1 MDLSQAE
8 VKNLKYNWLDTI
20 DLELNHPTYGWIP
33 FTASPDDV
41 EEHGKAIYAKAIA
54 GDYGPIA
61 PFVAPAD
68 IVGEEALN
76 MLRQKRDDLLVTEVD
91 PLVSNPLRWADLGQ
105 EKQALV
111 AAYRQALL
119 DMPENNPNAAYTFSK
134 ETGDFVEKNITWP
147 ELNLGE

>member
-1 MDLSQAE
+1 MDLTQAE
-8 VKNLKYNWLDTI
+8 VKNVKYNWLDTV
-20 DLELNHPTYGWIP
+20 DLELNHPEFGWIP
-33 FTASPDDV
+33 FTASPEDS
-41 EEHGKAIYAKAIA
+41 EEHGRAIYAKAVA

-61 PFVAPAD
+61 PFVPPAD
-68 IVGEEALN
+68 IVGEEAFA
-76 MLRQKRDDLLVTEVD
+76 MLRQKRDRLLETKVD

-119 DMPENNPNAAYTFSK
+119 NMPEANPNAAYTFSK
-134 ETGDFVEKNITWP
+134 QIGNFVEKNIVWP